1 MQFNTKFLFTSLLAT
16 SFLFLTSCGGEKA
29 AAGGADSA
37 TKTETKAPEAAATV
51 VGKWKLADVVI
62 DTESLPAE
70 MKAKAEDPKMKEKMN
85 EGIKQM
91 IAEGMSFEFAAD
103 GTAKT
108 TTKGKTEEAK
118 YEYKDNVLTVTDK
131 KGPKALKVTEL
142 TASTLAFVMEER
154 GLKMNMKFNKE

>member
-1 MQFNTKFLFTSLLAT
+1 MQIMTKFLFTSILAT

-37 TKTETKAPEAAATV
+37 KTETKAPESAASI

-91 IAEGMSFEFAAD
+91 VSEGMGYEFAAD
-103 GTAKT
+103 GTAKAT
-108 TTKGKTEEAK
+108 AKGKTEDAK

-131 KGPKALKVTEL
+131 KGPRALKVVAL
-142 TASTLAFVMEER
+142 TATNLEFVLEER